1 MSSVESGRD
10 FRAANRNAPA
20 VMHLCTARW
29 FRACCIALPILFV
42 SQACTTVTH
51 REYTPLIQVLDEKN
65 ELKVSTYPAWFP
77 KDVGPGKLETHGEVY
92 FQLYVKDRQR
102 TAGPNPHVETVEFH
116 SFAYRMDDGPK
127 TVLLTDYPRSFWMQ
141 NNRNYESRDLPP
153 IPYRRNS
160 RITVE
165 VELTLNGKRH
175 NVQGVMPSRERRT
188 TAPNALIR

>member
-1 MSSVESGRD
+1 MHVTFGSPIGK
-10 FRAANRNAPA
+10 FPT
-20 VMHLCTARW
+20 VMPLFTARW

-51 REYTPLIQVLDEKN
+51 REYTPLIQELDEKN

-77 KDVGPGKLETHGEVY
+77 KNVGPGKLETHGEVY

-102 TAGPNPHVETVEFH
+102 AAGPNPHVEAVEFH

-127 TVLLTDYPRSFWMQ
+127 TVLLTDYSCLFWMQ
-141 NNRNYESRDLPP
+141 NNRNYETRDLPP

-165 VELTLNGKRH
+165 VDLTLNGKRH
-175 NVQGVMPSRERRT
+175 TLQGVMPSRERRT
-188 TAPNALIR
+188 TLPNAFIH